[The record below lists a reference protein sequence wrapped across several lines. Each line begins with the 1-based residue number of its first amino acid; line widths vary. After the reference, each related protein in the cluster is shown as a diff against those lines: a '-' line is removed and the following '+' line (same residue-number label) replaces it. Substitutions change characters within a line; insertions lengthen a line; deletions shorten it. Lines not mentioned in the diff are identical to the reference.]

1 MAESD
6 YGDKKTYSCVHCG
19 PYTLTRTATA
29 ILADQKKI
37 HAHSWR
43 YLPHM
48 IRRMK
53 CDLADP
59 YMISSDA
66 LKELLQN
73 PITPSPRE
81 QADNFILELGKRT
94 SNPGEMIDVTFLKE
108 GAKIGSQS
116 PESFNFAL
124 SYLLDEDLLVGET
137 FMGANACV
145 YLSFAGWD
153 RFDELNKGIGTG
165 TTAFMAMQFNN
176 EELDAVVKNCISPSV
191 DATGFT
197 LRRIDDPE
205 HQRAG
210 LIDDRLRVEINAAR
224 FMICDLTH
232 NNSGAYWEAGY
243 AEGLGKPVIY
253 TCKKSV
259 FDERAKKGAGTHFD
273 TNHHLHILWDT
284 DNLSD
289 TIDRLKA
296 CIRATIP
303 DAKQTD

>member
-53 CDLADP
+53 RDLADP
-59 YMISSDA
+59 YIISSDV

-94 SNPGEMIDVTFLKE
+94 SNPGEMINVTFLE
-108 GAKIGSQS
+108 AGAKIGSQS
-116 PESFNFAL
+116 PKAFHFTLA
-124 SYLLDEDLLVGET
+124 YLLDEGLLHGET
-137 FMGANACV
+137 DMAADGSV
-145 YLSFAGWD
+145 YLSYAGWD

-165 TTAFMAMQFNN
+165 TTAFMAMEFGHS
-176 EELDAVVKNCISPSV
+176 ELDEIVNGCLRSAVK
-191 DATGFT
+191 ATGFN

-232 NNSGAYWEAGY
+232 NNNGAYWEAGY
-243 AEGLGKPVIY
+243 AEGLRKPVIY

-259 FDERAKKGAGTHFD
+259 FDERIKSGGGTHFD

-284 DNLSD
+284 DNLDD

-296 CIRATIP
+296 CIRATVP
-303 DAKQTD
+303 DAKQID